1 MPDLVGH
8 DARGRHDAGGRHDND
23 VTLGSDRGSHVRRE
37 MPDLV
42 GHDGVVTPDLIGG
55 LPFARRCPVVAGHD
69 AK

>member
-8 DARGRHDAGGRHDND
+8 DTGSRHDND

-42 GHDGVVTPDLIGG
+42 GHDARGRHDARVNMTGSSPPTPTGG
-55 LPFARRCPVVAGHD
+55 LGRA
-69 AK
+69 